1 MNGGTPEGALRM
13 SSDRRQ
19 ELKARKQAYV
29 QDEILLSAV
38 SLFAARGF
46 RAVTIDEIA
55 SKLGYTKSVVYYY
68 FRSKSEILWQIFA
81 RNYDDY
87 FRTIS
92 SVTELGLGPKETLSR
107 LITEHALHVMQRPD
121 WNAIYYRDESE
132 LDEKQRKQMA
142 VRRREYDARLEEL
155 YARGVQDSVF
165 RDIPPGVAV
174 RAILGMCNSLYTWYK
189 DSGSLAAES
198 IAQYY
203 VTMLMDGFAPAK
215 NGIDPLVIAK
225 AGEVLDS

>member
-1 MNGGTPEGALRM
+1 VIDVGLEGVERM

-38 SLFAARGF
+38 GLFAARGF

-55 SKLGYTKSVVYYY
+55 SRLGYTKSVVYYY
-68 FRSKSEILWQIFA
+68 FKSKSEILWQIFA

-92 SVTELGLGPKETLSR
+92 SVTELGLGPKETLAR

-142 VRRREYDARLEEL
+142 TRRREYDAKLEEL
-155 YARGVQDSVF
+155 YARGVRDAVF

-174 RAILGMCNSLYTWYK
+174 RAILGMCNSLYTWYRG
-189 DSGSLAAES
+189 SGSLSADT

-203 VTMLMDGFAPAK
+203 VTMLMDGFAPS
-215 NGIDPLVIAK
+215 NQGTGRPGQIK
-225 AGEVLDS
+225 ANELLGA